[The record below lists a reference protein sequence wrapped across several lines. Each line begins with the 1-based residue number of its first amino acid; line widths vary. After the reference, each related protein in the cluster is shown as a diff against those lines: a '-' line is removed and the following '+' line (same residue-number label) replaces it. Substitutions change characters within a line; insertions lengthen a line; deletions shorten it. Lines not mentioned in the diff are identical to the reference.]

1 MDIVLTLKIFFV
13 VISTLFGIVIGS
25 FLNVVIYRVPEGRTI
40 SKGHS
45 MCMSCGHTLGAL
57 DLVPVFSWLFLGGKC
72 RYCGAPVASRYIKI
86 ESFTGLVF
94 LIVSYPFRSAGLAP
108 LYNEPFNRIFYLII
122 ACMGILLLN
131 FTIMI
136 SQMMIYYDKQRC
148 FYRFPVLSFITVLAY
163 AAISAYT
170 YNTYYRIFSYLAV
183 FLVVSILL
191 SLLIGGVCKLR
202 EISYKFS
209 DLLFDFSNLL
219 LIFAVAIRYINS
231 FDTTFSI
238 IFFAAAIIY
247 VLARLITVGNKKLCR
262 YIGIIN
268 MCMVVIL
275 LILGYIIFL
284 NKWVLGGFYVWSL

>member
-1 MDIVLTLKIFFV
+1 MSIVLTLKIFFV
-13 VISTLFGIVIGS
+13 VMTTLFGIIIGS
-25 FLNVVIYRVPEGRTI
+25 FLNVVIYRIPEGRTI

-72 RYCGAPVASRYIKI
+72 RYCRAPVASRYIKI

-94 LIVSYPFRSAGLAP
+94 LIVGFTFRAAGLYP
-108 LYNEPFNRIFYLII
+108 LLNEPGNRVILFVI
-122 ACMGILLLN
+122 ACMALFLLN

-136 SQMMIYYDKQRC
+136 SQMMIYYDKQKC
-148 FYRFPVLSFITVLAY
+148 FFRFPVLSLITVLAFSLL
-163 AAISAYT
+163 SAFT
-170 YNTYYRIFSYLAV
+170 YKNYYRILSNLAI

-191 SLLIGGVCKLR
+191 SLLITGISKLR
-202 EISYKFS
+202 EIDYKFS
-209 DLLFDFSNLL
+209 DSLFDFSNLL
-219 LIFAVAIRYINS
+219 LIFAVAIRYISAFNLI
-231 FDTTFSI
+231 FSI
-238 IFFAAAIIY
+238 IIFGSALIY
-247 VLARLITVGNKKLCR
+247 VLIRLFSIKNSKLCR

-284 NKWVLGGFYVWSL
+284 NK